1 MMSHQRA
8 GINANK
14 KIETYLID
22 EFGKPHDFQSFLY
35 MNQLL
40 QGEAIKMAIE
50 AHRRDMPFCMGT
62 LFWQHNDCWCF
73 VVKPRLLWTL
83 ESATLFCA
91 RCF

>member
-40 QGEAIKMAIE
+40 QGDAI
-50 AHRRDMPFCMGT
+50 
-62 LFWQHNDCWCF
+62 
-73 VVKPRLLWTL
+73 
-83 ESATLFCA
+83 
-91 RCF
+91 